1 MNSKIVLVG
10 KAAAGKD
17 YLRKRFMH
25 RNFTYG
31 VSCTTRSPRV
41 KAGEVHGKD
50 YYFMTEEE
58 FITLVDSG
66 EMLEYQKF
74 NGWYYG
80 ITKQEFERCD
90 VMIMNA
96 EALEMLDEEYRNR
109 CFVIYIDIPIEVR
122 RSRIVERNDPD
133 DNFERRIQADEQQ
146 YAEFNN
152 YDIRITNEDF

>member
-41 KAGEVHGKD
+41 KAREVHGKD

-80 ITKQEFERCD
+80 ITKQEFERRSKVEQEISDIEEKRLTLFEQIRKLKQQQSDEVLDQIKKEDD
-90 VMIMNA
+90 VRTAAQEKANA
-96 EALEMLDEEYRNR
+96 LIWYLFKGE
-109 CFVIYIDIPIEVR
+109 
-122 RSRIVERNDPD
+122 
-133 DNFERRIQADEQQ
+133 
-146 YAEFNN
+146 
-152 YDIRITNEDF
+152 